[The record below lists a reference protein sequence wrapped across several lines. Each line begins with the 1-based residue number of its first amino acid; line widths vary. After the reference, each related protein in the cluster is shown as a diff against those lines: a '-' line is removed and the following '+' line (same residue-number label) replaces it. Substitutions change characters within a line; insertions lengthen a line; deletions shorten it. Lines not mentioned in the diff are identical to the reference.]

1 MNTSPYKSALQFQ
14 DERFGRNAGQTED
27 LRKDLLR
34 RRHMAAQ
41 LKTQNVQNVQN
52 VFPSQPLVASSM
64 LQGQT
69 RTEQAQTMAAK
80 AEARAMQARA
90 RAEHAEAHAEQA
102 RAQVRAAAQV
112 QAAVHKAHEAV
123 QQQQQDLNGLRD
135 VAVRYVDNA
144 NRMMQT
150 PETNILQ
157 KWIDMGLRVQ
167 EQLSNH
173 QQLAA
178 EARSVAH
185 VLESLQHRQQYIANH
200 LKCL

>member
-1 MNTSPYKSALQFQ
+1 MNTSPYKPALQFK

-41 LKTQNVQNVQN
+41 LKTQNVQNV
-52 VFPSQPLVASSM
+52 FPSQPLVASSM
-64 LQGQT
+64 LQGQS

-90 RAEHAEAHAEQA
+90 RAKHAEAHAEQA

-135 VAVRYVDNA
+135 VAVRYVENA

-150 PETNILQ
+150 SETNILQ

-185 VLESLQHRQQYIANH
+185 VLESLQHRQQYIANN